1 MSQFIGGIVNINHIL
16 RYGFTFLVVTLIALS
31 SGTAQ
36 ARYASIVIDYDSG
49 RILHAINPDTR
60 NYPASLTKMMTLYL
74 TFEAIKAGRL
84 SMDER
89 LAASRRAARARPSR
103 LGLKPG
109 QRIAVRDAILALIA
123 KSANDVAV
131 VIAEGVAGTERKF
144 SRLMTKKARE
154 LGMKRTNFRNASG
167 LPNRRQ
173 LSTARDMATL
183 AQRLLTDFPE
193 QSHFFATRHFEY
205 NGRRFRNHNTLL
217 GKYPGADGMK
227 TGYTR
232 ASGYNLVV
240 SVTRGDRRLIGVIFG
255 GKSANSRNRRM
266 KRLLDEAFVKLGPS
280 KTKPAKSKRV
290 AQGASRPPAQR
301 SATPA
306 TIKPA
311 TGAAPAAIAM
321 SAKPIFR
328 KPRVPIL
335 QQNASKSGWGIQVG
349 AFKKPE
355 PAQQAALDAAR
366 QLSEVRQRTQ
376 VTIVPAWKGGEP
388 IYRARL
394 IGLTRLAATEAC
406 RHLKTQKLNCVPVPP
421 RLMDP
426 NAPHTAIR

>member
-1 MSQFIGGIVNINHIL
+1 MSRFIGEIVNINHIL
-16 RYGFTFLVVTLIALS
+16 RCGFTLLASTLIVLS
-31 SGTAQ
+31 AGTAQ
-36 ARYASIVIDYDSG
+36 ARYASIVIDYNSG
-49 RILHAINPDTR
+49 QILHAINPDTR

-74 TFEAIKAGRL
+74 TFEEVEAGRL
-84 SMDER
+84 SMDQR
-89 LAASRRAARARPSR
+89 LTVSRRAAGARPSR

-109 QRIAVRDAILALIA
+109 QRIMVRDAILALIT

-131 VIAEGVAGTERKF
+131 VIAEGVAGTEKKF

-183 AQRLLTDFPE
+183 AQRLLTDFPK
-193 QSHFFATRHFEY
+193 QSHFFATRHFRY
-205 NGRRFRNHNTLL
+205 NGRRFKNHNTLL

-240 SVTRGDRRLIGVIFG
+240 SVTRGNRRLIGVIFG

-266 KRLLDEAFVKLGPS
+266 KRLLDKAFVKLGPS
-280 KTKPAKSKRV
+280 KTKPAKSERV
-290 AQGASRPPAQR
+290 AQEAPKQASP
-301 SATPA
+301 ATP
-306 TIKPA
+306 TTVKPA
-311 TGAAPAAIAM
+311 TSTAPAALAM
-321 SAKPIFR
+321 SAQTMFR
-328 KPRVPIL
+328 KPRVPVR
-335 QQNASKSGWGIQVG
+335 QQNTSKNDWGIQVG
-349 AFKKPE
+349 AFKKLE
-355 PAQQAALDAAR
+355 PAQQAAVDAAR
-366 QLSEVRQRTQ
+366 QLPEVRQRTQ
-376 VTIVPAWKGGEP
+376 VMIVPAWKGGEP

-406 RHLKTQKLNCVPVPP
+406 RHLKTQKFNCVPVPP
-421 RLMDP
+421 RLIDP
-426 NAPHTAIR
+426 AVPHTTIR